1 MVVVVGGGRGG
12 GGGGGDVLSP
22 RTSLWKVCQVGQVF
36 PDSRFKDL
44 APLSVG
50 YGDADDVGWRRRRRT
65 GGGGGGG
72 GSSSSSSSSRGS
84 WEDGIVSKHG
94 A

>member
-1 MVVVVGGGRGG
+1 ME
-12 GGGGGDVLSP
+12 
-22 RTSLWKVCQVGQVF
+22 SLPGQPGF

-50 YGDADDVGWRRRRRT
+50 YGDADDVGWRRRG

-72 GSSSSSSSSRGS
+72 GSSSSSSRGS
-84 WEDGIVSKHG
+84 
-94 A
+94 